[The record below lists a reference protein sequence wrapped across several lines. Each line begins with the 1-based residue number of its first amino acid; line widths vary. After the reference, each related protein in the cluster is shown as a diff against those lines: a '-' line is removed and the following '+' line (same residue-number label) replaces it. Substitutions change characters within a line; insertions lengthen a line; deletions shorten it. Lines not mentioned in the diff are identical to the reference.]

1 MFGSQSQLS
10 NEDRWERNLR
20 HTLRFLLGWLGIS
33 FAVLLFG
40 VVMSFVQEPDA
51 DGLSKGLALLC
62 HGGLLSLA
70 FAGIGG
76 LVGFLFGIPRRI
88 SQPAKAPAQAKNGG
102 ATSEGSS
109 SSQTNASDVNT
120 NLEQVS
126 DWLTKIILGAG
137 LTQLTKVPGLMKSLA
152 DYLGGAFDGKPF
164 LPLVI
169 VIGSLVF
176 GFFAG
181 YLMTQLFLVKALID
195 AERAQ
200 TPVDVA
206 LTAAANFERSGQ
218 FSAATATLEAA
229 LKALRP
235 DTPKDRK
242 RDLYE
247 KLTYNFLYEPPQE
260 GFQKA
265 IRYADEYTTQE
276 PDQPSPRI
284 WFNLAAALGQKHKW
298 DSNHGASQE
307 ALSESR
313 TQALE
318 AARKAISIEPQMK
331 GALKTLWNPNDPTK
345 VRSEE
350 DDLEVFYED
359 PEFKKLLE

>member
-1 MFGSQSQLS
+1 MFGNQVELS
-10 NEDRWERNLR
+10 NEDRWERNLK

-33 FAVLLFG
+33 FAILLLSA
-40 VVMSFVQEPDA
+40 MMPLVQEPDV
-51 DGLSKGLALLC
+51 DGLSKGLALLS

-88 SQPAKAPAQAKNGG
+88 SQPAKAQVKGDEHASGG
-102 ATSEGSS
+102 TTSPQS
-109 SSQTNASDVNT
+109 NASDVNT

-137 LTQLTKVPGLMKSLA
+137 LTQLTKLPNLLKGLGN
-152 DYLGGAFDGKPF
+152 YLGAAFDGKPF
-164 LPLVI
+164 VPLVI

-181 YLMTQLFLVKALID
+181 YLMTQLFLVKAFID

-200 TPVDVA
+200 TPVDAA
-206 LTAAANFERSGQ
+206 LTAAKNFERSGQ
-218 FSAATATLEAA
+218 FDAATATLEAA
-229 LKALRP
+229 LRSLRP
-235 DTPKDRK
+235 DTPKEVK

-247 KLTYNFLYEPPQE
+247 KLTYNLLYEPAPE
-260 GFQKA
+260 GFQRA
-265 IRYADEYTTQE
+265 IRYADEYIDQE
-276 PDQPSPRI
+276 PVQQSARV

-298 DSNHGASQE
+298 DLEHGASEE
-307 ALSESR
+307 AANESR

-318 AARKAISIEPQMK
+318 AARKSISIEPQMK
-331 GALKTLWNPNDPTK
+331 AALKTLWNPNDPTK

-350 DDLEVFYED
+350 DDLEVFYAD